1 MDTVDFIGLLVPAT
15 YFLFLI
21 TEKLWPAR
29 EFPPRK
35 GWQWI
40 GIAFL
45 VVISTISV
53 VVPLLIPGPWLDAH
67 RWFDGTRLG
76 IVGGTLVG
84 YVVMEGVVYAWHR
97 AAHNVGFLWR
107 GFH

>member
-1 MDTVDFIGLLVPAT
+1 M
-15 YFLFLI
+15 
-21 TEKLWPAR
+21 
-29 EFPPRK
+29 
-35 GWQWI
+35 
-40 GIAFL
+40 
-45 VVISTISV
+45 
-53 VVPLLIPGPWLDAH
+53 PLLIPGPWLDAH